1 MISKGYTTPDK
12 VSINSIKKYFWRNPD
27 KLLEVLSA
35 NPSYV
40 FFKEGK
46 GVVKGAGAI
55 PLTAG
60 HSIAV
65 DPKYIP
71 LGSTLLAKVPIADEK
86 GNFVKHEYRILFA
99 QDTGG
104 AINGPGHV
112 DLFTGV
118 GKSAKKIACN
128 THHFGELWLI
138 APKYPEARP

>member
-1 MISKGYTTPDK
+1 M
-12 VSINSIKKYFWRNPD
+12 
-27 KLLEVLSA
+27 SA

-40 FFKEGK
+40 FFKEGN